1 MASGAEPMPPT
12 GGRGDVCGP
21 CACATPAKTTAI
33 SPTNV
38 VARAD
43 HVPMLP
49 APEGQILVAIFHS
62 GAALR
67 KRRIRPAASNR
78 DVVDQPCIPDFGRHQ
93 DPQRPVFD

>member
-1 MASGAEPMPPT
+1 MASGGEPMPPT
-12 GGRGDVCGP
+12 GGRGDVCGT

-33 SPTNV
+33 NPTNV

-49 APEGQILVAIFHS
+49 APQGQILVAIFHS

-67 KRRIRPAASNR
+67 KQRIRPGGLKPRHCRSVLYSRFWPQPGFASTR
-78 DVVDQPCIPDFGRHQ
+78 
-93 DPQRPVFD
+93 